1 MFEQAPLPLQVT
13 FWRMNL
19 NSDRVLH
26 HSPLL
31 QITGVGP
38 ESYFIDILHS
48 WHLGPLG
55 MLLATIVWFLL
66 DSPFLSS
73 PFLRGFMTPGEL
85 HKLGLLHIRGA
96 LMEYY
101 RCRYK
106 TDAQWRKNGSWLWGL
121 TMGMIGS
128 NKNPIMS
135 AKGAEMRGVLPFFIS
150 QLEQFENRFG
160 ELGYERCVEGQYLL
174 ASARA
179 AGDFEDLLNEAP
191 QLVPTN
197 MRLKIWHAFMRHAV
211 CFAKAGGDL
220 KPKHHLM
227 IHLLQRMHVHGNPLY
242 YHTYRDESLNGIVAK
257 IAKSCH
263 RWCFAE
269 MTHRKYAVLEQT
281 GNSVI
286 G

>member
-1 MFEQAPLPLQVT
+1 MLLSLSEAGNHRGHACAAKTIYRLLVYGQKHRGRFLCADIPEFNLEAGDRLEPNVFLQDVAMFEQAPLPLQVA

-19 NSDRVLH
+19 KSDRVLH

-66 DSPFLSS
+66 ESPFLSS

-106 TDAQWRKNGSWLWGL
+106 TDAQWRKTGAGCGASPWG
-121 TMGMIGS
+121 
-128 NKNPIMS
+128 
-135 AKGAEMRGVLPFFIS
+135 
-150 QLEQFENRFG
+150 
-160 ELGYERCVEGQYLL
+160 
-174 ASARA
+174 
-179 AGDFEDLLNEAP
+179 
-191 QLVPTN
+191 
-197 MRLKIWHAFMRHAV
+197 
-211 CFAKAGGDL
+211 
-220 KPKHHLM
+220 
-227 IHLLQRMHVHGNPLY
+227 
-242 YHTYRDESLNGIVAK
+242 
-257 IAKSCH
+257 
-263 RWCFAE
+263 
-269 MTHRKYAVLEQT
+269 
-281 GNSVI
+281 
-286 G
+286 